1 MEGGEMSS
9 SASKVYLDLLS
20 GTPVPVPVQRRILQW
35 GTSHQDAAVLARLVM
50 IEGLDPDIETEL
62 AQSSHLEVLLAW
74 ANRPGRTSDD
84 LAQRLLKEKRASL
97 LVGLAGRED
106 LTEEIYEH
114 LSENKSVN
122 VRWALLA
129 NTNVKLELREKVA
142 KTLAPEFRKDNFGG
156 RRQLLDSLGT
166 ELSLWRIFLENITTN
181 VVVSTA
187 MALDIVDKPIMDRIV
202 SYIEKKASNRVTNH
216 TVTELAQSLSRR
228 AELDSDHVARLLA
241 ALEVYYQLIKDNSYS
256 YESRRVQE
264 TINQLKARPE
274 GGLGQLLEAVRTA
287 SDEVTLISAVQ
298 EYENATKNMRLDNS
312 ILATAVVNHPLV
324 TIDLMGQYFR
334 NTDYKTWG
342 DFSKKLSSE
351 GRFELLAAIAA
362 QTSLEHLIG
371 LIGFRSEVVR
381 HMLDRAYVGRELD
394 MSRALSSWFQTAV
407 SPESIAAMQDEFI
420 ALVPATQLLSSA
432 VLSPFAMV
440 LLEEQLGDNQKNW
453 ETFETLVAD
462 YQGTLPELLNT
473 VNSLTS

>member
-1 MEGGEMSS
+1 
-9 SASKVYLDLLS
+9 
-20 GTPVPVPVQRRILQW
+20 
-35 GTSHQDAAVLARLVM
+35 
-50 IEGLDPDIETEL
+50 
-62 AQSSHLEVLLAW
+62 
-74 ANRPGRTSDD
+74 
-84 LAQRLLKEKRASL
+84 
-97 LVGLAGRED
+97 
-106 LTEEIYEH
+106 
-114 LSENKSVN
+114 
-122 VRWALLA
+122 
-129 NTNVKLELREKVA
+129 
-142 KTLAPEFRKDNFGG
+142 
-156 RRQLLDSLGT
+156 
-166 ELSLWRIFLENITTN
+166 
-181 VVVSTA
+181 
-187 MALDIVDKPIMDRIV
+187 
-202 SYIEKKASNRVTNH
+202 
-216 TVTELAQSLSRR
+216 
-228 AELDSDHVARLLA
+228 
-241 ALEVYYQLIKDNSYS
+241 
-256 YESRRVQE
+256 
-264 TINQLKARPE
+264 
-274 GGLGQLLEAVRTA
+274 
-287 SDEVTLISAVQ
+287 
-298 EYENATKNMRLDNS
+298 
-312 ILATAVVNHPLV
+312 
-324 TIDLMGQYFR
+324 MGQYFR